1 MAVKFTENGFTVTAE
16 DKGDGCYLWLYIVTD
31 LIDLLSSCDKDIRAS
46 VGFYYTFELLKAML
60 PDEEQLKKLI
70 E

>member
-1 MAVKFTENGFTVTAE
+1 MAVRFEENGFTVTVKN
-16 DKGDGCYLWLYIVTD
+16 KGEGCFLWLYIVTD

-46 VGFYYTFELLKAML
+46 IDFYYTFELLKAML
-60 PDEEQLKKLI
+60 PDEEQLEKLI